1 MSSLLVRHLDEGLHA
16 ALRQR
21 AKAHARSLEA
31 EVRAVLAAA
40 VRQDAASVLARIPV
54 VSSGRRTVVTRDEI
68 NGSYEE
74 MDAVY
79 P

>member
-21 AKAHARSLEA
+21 AKDHCRSLEA
-31 EVRAVLAAA
+31 EVRAVLSAA
-40 VRQDAASVLARIPV
+40 VRQDAASVIARIPV

-68 NGSYEE
+68 NGSYEDV
-74 MDAVY
+74 DAAY